1 MSMKIE
7 KKKKKTIP
15 SSQREKKRYIL
26 LEIIADKL
34 NEKDFYFGFWIELLS
49 FFGSK
54 GLAEINP
61 RMVLYKDNKV
71 ILKCKRT
78 KEKELLAGIAFI
90 KKIRNKKVVLVP
102 VAVSGTIKTLKEK
115 AEF

>member
-1 MSMKIE
+1 MKID

-26 LEIIADKL
+26 IEIVSEKIS
-34 NEKDFYFGFWIELLS
+34 EKDFYFGFWIELLS

-61 RMVLYKDNKV
+61 RLVLYKDNKT
-71 ILKCKRT
+71 ILKCKRG
-78 KEKELLAGIAFI
+78 KEKELVAGLAFI
-90 KKIRNKKVVLVP
+90 KKIRNKKIILAP
-102 VAVSGTIKTLKEK
+102 LMTSGSIKKIKTTHNW
-115 AEF
+115 